1 MLIVKFASIPWLA
14 IGGNVTKALNSK
26 IFLGKVVVS
35 GFGFVGGDWLPWWK
49 QAFKVL
55 VAKPLISPSPS

>member
-1 MLIVKFASIPWLA
+1 LFVGMLIVKFASIPWLA

-35 GFGFVGGDWLPWWK
+35 GFGFVGGD
-49 QAFKVL
+49 
-55 VAKPLISPSPS
+55 